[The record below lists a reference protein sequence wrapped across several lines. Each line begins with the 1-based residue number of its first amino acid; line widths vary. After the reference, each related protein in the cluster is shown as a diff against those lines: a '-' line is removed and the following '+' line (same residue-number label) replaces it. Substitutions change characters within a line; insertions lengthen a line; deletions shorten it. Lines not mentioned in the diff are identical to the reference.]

1 MSLRKQAETHQTQTR
16 YRRERRQVG
25 SILSKAS
32 FLQLKFVFLLLT
44 VKKKAGGQFAWFAW
58 TAQVHSVIPPSSVLS
73 GRLFLFFRLLVIS
86 YSSTLHL
93 SLMLFGHINATLE
106 ASGNHLDT

>member
-1 MSLRKQAETHQTQTR
+1 MVCMDGAGSFSYTSLIGAQWET
-16 YRRERRQVG
+16 
-25 SILSKAS
+25 
-32 FLQLKFVFLLLT
+32 
-44 VKKKAGGQFAWFAW
+44 
-58 TAQVHSVIPPSSVLS
+58 
-73 GRLFLFFRLLVIS
+73 LFFRLLVIS